1 MSKIRKTASIENG
14 LMEVITVLS
23 EEEIQEAIGK
33 GSSYI
38 RKCSNPDLPQQIDHN
53 DSFKLD
59 KACIKKGK
67 GHPLLT
73 SHEYM
78 VTQEL
83 EKSEG
88 NEDNDID
95 EMLVRST
102 ILHGKLTE
110 VVKQSEDPKSDRG
123 KEISPLEKK
132 EIMKAIK
139 NVEDKILKIKLTIDS
154 KK

>member
-1 MSKIRKTASIENG
+1 MVKIRKMASIENG
-14 LMEVITVLS
+14 LMEATKILS

-78 VTQEL
+78 IAQEL
-83 EKSEG
+83 EKFEG

-139 NVEDKILKIKLTIDS
+139 DVEDKILKIKLTIDN